1 VVWEVSVL
9 LKKIYTIIF
18 SVVAIIVSLVYLLDT
33 PTPAIILIGM
43 AWAVG
48 AILDK
53 TINPANRRPEYTDE
67 QLRIYT
73 ASKFILAGYISNNAM
88 AKPGQLAKILEKIE
102 GLADSEE
109 DKAFYEEQFNIGRS
123 VGFDPTDTCIKLR
136 AVINDDDVYR
146 HRLLEFLVYVV
157 FIDGVMS
164 FEEKNRL
171 SRIAERL
178 SIPSFKLERYIR
190 QNKAISEF
198 ENFISTL
205 GTRVKYEESKVCSNM
220 EYNHG
225 YVPHDEVTN
234 SLEVFGLNKKS
245 DFADV
250 HSAYIKLM
258 KKYHPDRL
266 KARGISS
273 DMVKVYVEKTKT
285 IQRAYDILKKHFDVK
300 R

>member
-1 VVWEVSVL
+1 ML

>member
-1 VVWEVSVL
+1 ML

-88 AKPGQLAKILEKIE
+88 AKPGQLAKIIEKIE

>member
-1 VVWEVSVL
+1 ML

-43 AWAVG
+43 AWAAG

>member
-1 VVWEVSVL
+1 ML

-190 QNKAISEF
+190 QNKASSEF

>member
-1 VVWEVSVL
+1 ML

-205 GTRVKYEESKVCSNM
+205 GTRMKYEESKVCSNM
-220 EYNHG
+220 EYNRG

>member
-1 VVWEVSVL
+1 
-9 LKKIYTIIF
+9 
-18 SVVAIIVSLVYLLDT
+18 
-33 PTPAIILIGM
+33 
-43 AWAVG
+43 
-48 AILDK
+48 
-53 TINPANRRPEYTDE
+53 
-67 QLRIYT
+67 
-73 ASKFILAGYISNNAM
+73 M

-198 ENFISTL
+198 
-205 GTRVKYEESKVCSNM
+205 
-220 EYNHG
+220 
-225 YVPHDEVTN
+225 
-234 SLEVFGLNKKS
+234 
-245 DFADV
+245 
-250 HSAYIKLM
+250 
-258 KKYHPDRL
+258 
-266 KARGISS
+266 
-273 DMVKVYVEKTKT
+273 
-285 IQRAYDILKKHFDVK
+285 
-300 R
+300 

>member
-1 VVWEVSVL
+1 ML

-88 AKPGQLAKILEKIE
+88 AKPGQMAKILEKIE

>member
-1 VVWEVSVL
+1 
-9 LKKIYTIIF
+9 
-18 SVVAIIVSLVYLLDT
+18 
-33 PTPAIILIGM
+33 M

>member
-1 VVWEVSVL
+1 ML

-220 EYNHG
+220 EYNRG

>member
-1 VVWEVSVL
+1 ML

-250 HSAYIKLM
+250 HSAYIKKK

>member
-1 VVWEVSVL
+1 ML

-220 EYNHG
+220 EYNRG

-285 IQRAYDILKKHFDVK
+285 LQRAYDIVQKNSDVK

>member
-1 VVWEVSVL
+1 ML

-205 GTRVKYEESKVCSNM
+205 GTRMKYEESKVCSNM

>member
-1 VVWEVSVL
+1 ML

-18 SVVAIIVSLVYLLDT
+18 SVVAIVVSLIYLLDT
-33 PTPAIILIGM
+33 PTPAIILIGV
-43 AWAVG
+43 AWAIG

-53 TINPANRRPEYTDE
+53 TINPANKRPEYTDE
-67 QLRIYT
+67 QLRVYT
-73 ASKFILAGYISNNAM
+73 ASKFILAGYISNNAL

-109 DKAFYEEQFNIGRS
+109 DKAFFEEQFNIGRS

-220 EYNHG
+220 EYNRG

-234 SLEVFGLNKKS
+234 SLEVFGLNKKA

>member
-1 VVWEVSVL
+1 ML

-88 AKPGQLAKILEKIE
+88 AKPGQLAKIIEKIE

-220 EYNHG
+220 EYNRG

>member
-1 VVWEVSVL
+1 VL

>member
-1 VVWEVSVL
+1 MIS
-9 LKKIYTIIF
+9 IIITNIINIFINIIIIF
-18 SVVAIIVSLVYLLDT
+18 IIFIKLY
-33 PTPAIILIGM
+33 IINLYFCIFLGRQY
-43 AWAVG
+43 G
-48 AILDK
+48 K
-53 TINPANRRPEYTDE
+53 TTTLSFLK
-67 QLRIYT
+67 QH
-73 ASKFILAGYISNNAM
+73 
-88 AKPGQLAKILEKIE
+88 LEKLGYAVFSISFE

-220 EYNHG
+220 EYNRG